1 MQFPDARILIL
12 SKAPRPG
19 RVKTRLSPPLRP
31 EDALLLYRAFLVDGL
46 AFLASFPRKR
56 FQAECSTADPWPPAE
71 AASELGVAVD
81 GIEFSL
87 QRPGDLGERM
97 FQAFLRS
104 RSAGAGSTVILG
116 ADSPT
121 LPRQFVLDAFGQLE
135 AGADAVI
142 SPSGDGGY
150 VLIGCREPFQGI
162 PWGGDQV
169 SNATR
174 RAAINHGLD
183 LRETEPWFDVDRT
196 EDLPRL
202 LRDLDTAEGLRRA
215 PATARACS
223 LLFPSGTGS
232 LLLDR

>member
-1 MQFPDARILIL
+1 MGRIIL
-12 SKAPRPG
+12 FAKRPQAG

-46 AFLASFPRKR
+46 AFLASFPGKR
-56 FQAECSTADPWPPAE
+56 FQAECSSADPWPPAE

-81 GIEFSL
+81 GIEFSV

-97 FQAFLRS
+97 FQAFLCS

-121 LPRQFVLDAFGQLE
+121 LPRQFVLDAFGELE

-142 SPSGDGGY
+142 SPSGDGGD
-150 VLIGCREPFQGI
+150 VLIGWREPSPELFQGR

-169 SNATR
+169 SDATR
-174 RAAINHGLD
+174 RAAKKHGLD
-183 LRETEPWFDVDRT
+183 LRETEPWFDVDRA

-232 LLLDR
+232 LPLDR